1 MAENDAAAKGRS
13 EIIKDRSQLPM
24 PEKGNWIR
32 RDPSER
38 RFMAMRRAGGRFK
51 GVRRED

>member
-1 MAENDAAAKGRS
+1 MAASDAEGKGRT
-13 EIIKDRSQLPM
+13 EIIKDWSQLPM

-51 GVRRED
+51 GLRRED